1 MGVRAL
7 RPEVRR
13 RDCHTLSVVQEAVP
27 SMLGITYIDMQ

>member
-13 RDCHTLSVVQEAVP
+13 RDCHTLSVLQEGVP
-27 SMLGITYIDMQ
+27 SMLGITRIDVQ